1 MSEPT
6 NLPERPVNQTFE
18 ALKRVQSDGS
28 EVWSARDLMPVM
40 GYGKWERFE
49 DAVDRALA
57 SAEAAGLS
65 PFLHFIRVF
74 PGTGKNSVGRPGAD
88 YLLSRYAA
96 YLVAMNGDPRKPEIA
111 AAQTYFAVRTREAE
125 LAEQQRA
132 LPKTFAEAL
141 ELAARQARELE
152 QAEAARIAAEQAA
165 AELAPAA
172 AEYATWLDTGTTLE
186 VGAAA
191 QRLVALGAPTGRT
204 RLYALLRSWKWVYVN
219 NQSPQR
225 HAVASGY
232 VIAEPGKP
240 FVDADGNQRQ
250 GDART
255 RLTAK
260 GLRKVA
266 EFYRVEPA
274 TVLALEA

>member
-28 EVWSARDLMPVM
+28 EVWSARDLMPVS
-40 GYGKWERFE
+40 GYSRWENFSEAIER
-49 DAVDRALA
+49 AVA
-57 SAEAAGLS
+57 SAEATGLPVS
-65 PFLHFIRVF
+65 LHFIRVF
-74 PGTGKNSVGRPGAD
+74 RDAAKNSVGRPGVD
-88 YLLSRYAA
+88 YLLSRHAA

-111 AAQTYFAVRTREAE
+111 AAQAYFAIRTRHAE
-125 LAEQQRA
+125 LAEQQHT

-191 QRLVALGAPTGRT
+191 QRLVALGVPTGRT

-225 HAVASGY
+225 HAVAAGY

-240 FVDADGNQRQ
+240 FVDAEGESRQ

-255 RLTAK
+255 RLTGK

-266 EFYRVEPA
+266 EYYGVGD
-274 TVLALEA
+274 TVLPLER